1 MYTNEKLDK
10 QTQVSRE
17 SFAKRKEI
25 LFMGRLLDFSA
36 YYYELVLWTSCYA
49 ILWLPVPT
57 ETCYAKQLLNM

>member
-1 MYTNEKLDK
+1 MDTNEELNK

-17 SFAKRKEI
+17 SFAKWKGI

-49 ILWLPVPT
+49 I
-57 ETCYAKQLLNM
+57 